1 MKDAGGPLGRPAFR
15 ILRPRSRRSGAR
27 NAEVSQPPKRDFY
40 EIQSRQ
46 RKTSLALFLL
56 LLLFYCAAV
65 GLIGLAAAFTV
76 GLFAAPAWTRSGTFW
91 TQFLIFDVIASM
103 IIAFFHF
110 KDARD
115 NGAAYIIKR
124 LQGQPPDASDR
135 YHRQFVNVL
144 EEIQI
149 SAGRPKVN
157 PCVISSF
164 AVNSMAL
171 IEPGNR
177 ATIAVTEGLLADCT
191 RDELQAVV
199 AHEMAHIARGDS
211 FYLTL
216 VCSLAN
222 VFEKL
227 RESLEPEEREQ
238 RAFAVG
244 RRNQGAAASAPL
256 FFAATLCSL
265 AVRLLSTLVS
275 REREILADAA
285 AVELIREPLS
295 LARAVYKAHIKNSFI
310 GDFCPI
316 YTPLFIVPPDSRDI
330 SDGFWARVFNSHPP
344 LMRRLSILAGMAD
357 KSPSDIVSDVW
368 RIQRDRGHARGV
380 LRSFEEMRRLGRN
393 GAGRS
398 EAEMESSLLAD
409 SPARTTAG
417 ADSAAGAAYEAPGA
431 DKVWMM
437 RNAQE
442 IWDGP
447 YSTEELLGLPGFSTL
462 AQVKNVREDLV
473 GKGREFP
480 QIRTALRRLGR
491 KKTTAPR
498 GDGRCPRC
506 RIPMADAFNEG
517 VPVKTCTRCRGT
529 IIAVSAMD
537 RIIARR
543 EVTFSNDLI
552 RKAEAFRERFVA
564 NPLKKHGAA
573 DAAPGDLKCPACGYR
588 MVSRPYSYQYFVPVD
603 KCLSCLKIWFDA
615 DELEILQILIE
626 NRPTAG
632 A

>member
-1 MKDAGGPLGRPAFR
+1 M
-15 ILRPRSRRSGAR
+15 
-27 NAEVSQPPKRDFY
+27 SQPPKKDFY
-40 EIQSRQ
+40 EIQGRQ

-65 GLIGLAAAFTV
+65 GLVGLAAVFTA
-76 GLFAAPAWTRSGTFW
+76 GLLSAPAWIQSGRFW
-91 TQFLIFDVIASM
+91 TRFLVFDAFASM
-103 IIAFFHF
+103 IIASFHF
-110 KDARD
+110 QDARK
-115 NGAAYIIKR
+115 NGAAYIIRR
-124 LQGQPPDASDR
+124 LQGQAPDVSDR

-149 SAGRPKVN
+149 AAGLPKVN

-164 AVNSMAL
+164 AINSMAL
-171 IEPGNR
+171 IGPGNR

-222 VFEKL
+222 AFEKL
-227 RESLEPEEREQ
+227 RASLEPEEGEQ
-238 RAFAVG
+238 QAFAGGG
-244 RRNQGAAASAPL
+244 RNRGAAASAPL
-256 FFAATLCSL
+256 FLAATLCSL
-265 AVRLLSTLVS
+265 VMHLLSTLVS
-275 REREILADAA
+275 RQREILADAA
-285 AVELIREPLS
+285 AVELNREPLS

-330 SDGFWARVFNSHPP
+330 SDGFRARLFNSHPP

-368 RIQRDRGHARGV
+368 RIQRDRGRARGV
-380 LRSFEEMRRLGRN
+380 LRSSEEARRMERT
-393 GAGRS
+393 GAARK
-398 EAEMESSLLAD
+398 EAEMESSPGAE
-409 SPARTTAG
+409 SPAGATAG
-417 ADSAAGAAYEAPGA
+417 AASDPAPGA
-431 DKVWMM
+431 AEPADASESPGPDKVWMM
-437 RNAQE
+437 RSARE
-442 IWDGP
+442 IWEGP
-447 YSTEELLGLPGFSTL
+447 YSMEELLGLRGFSTL
-462 AQVKNVREDLV
+462 AHVRNIREDII

-480 QIRTALRRLGR
+480 QIRAALRRLGR

-498 GDGRCPRC
+498 RDGRCPRC
-506 RIPMADAFNEG
+506 KIPMVDAYYEG

-529 IIAVSAMD
+529 LIAVPAMD

-543 EVTFSNDLI
+543 EVTFSIDLI
-552 RKAEAFRERFVA
+552 RKAEEFRAQFVA
-564 NPLKKHGAA
+564 NPLKKFKAA
-573 DAAPGDLKCPACGYR
+573 EAASEDLKCPACGYR

-603 KCLSCLKIWFDA
+603 KCLSCLMIWFDA

-626 NRPTAG
+626 NRPAAG